1 MVELSQFPNRHD
13 GDLLMT
19 LTSPLVKKLGA
30 FVAISEPELSVLNT
44 LPMRPRTFEPG
55 QNLTAEGQ
63 LSRTA
68 FILAEGWV
76 CSYKLLSKGERKTI
90 DFQIPG
96 DVIGL
101 RSALLRTP
109 DHRYEALTRI
119 EVVEVAAEDLI
130 DAFDK
135 TPRLATA
142 VLLAASRAE
151 ATIVEH
157 LSRVRQRSAL
167 ERTAHF
173 LLQLYERLRLVGLSN
188 LDGYSCPV
196 PNHVLA
202 DALELTVAHFNR
214 VLGELQDRG
223 LMRIRDSKVIFD
235 DWKGTAALGSFNFS
249 SLDQKGPVFK

>member
-1 MVELSQFPNRHD
+1 MP
-13 GDLLMT
+13 MT
-19 LTSPLVKKLGA
+19 KALVKKLGA
-30 FVAISEPELSVLNT
+30 FVALSELELSVLKT
-44 LPMRPRTFEPG
+44 LPMRSRTIDPG
-55 QNLTAEGQ
+55 QNLIAEGQ
-63 LSRTA
+63 LGRTA
-68 FILAEGWV
+68 FVLAEGWV
-76 CSYKLLSKGERKTI
+76 CSYKLLPDGKRKTM

-101 RSALLRTP
+101 RSALFRTA

-119 EVVEVAAEDLI
+119 EVAEVAAEDLI

-151 ATIVEH
+151 ATVVEH
-157 LSRVRQRSAL
+157 LSLVRQRSAL
-167 ERTAHF
+167 ERTAYF
-173 LLQLYERLRLVGLSN
+173 LLQLYERLRLVGQSN

-223 LMRIRDSKVIFD
+223 LMRIRDCKVIFD
-235 DWKGTAALGSFNFS
+235 DWKRAAALASFDVS
-249 SLDQKGPVFK
+249 SLDQKSPLFK